1 MLIIIFFPTI
11 LLLLTIPLWYCKKVS
26 NEALE
31 IIAYCCMFLPMLFL
45 FLTLKGPTGESEYGG
60 AVLLSLLMLLANSW
74 QVIIYRKKLR
84 NNRCPLCR
92 KLSLKM
98 MSRSKDEYS
107 NTRTKIYRYEGQN
120 GRFMQRSSIITTFT
134 TYDLWCPQCKEAFS
148 WTDKKVDHLDSGE
161 KKIK

>member
-45 FLTLKGPTGESEYGG
+45 FLTLKGPTDEPDSGG

-98 MSRSKDEYS
+98 TKQTKEEYT
-107 NTRTKIYRYEGQN
+107 NTRTKTYRYEGQN
-120 GRFMQRSSIITTFT
+120 GRFMQRCSTITIFT
-134 TYDLWCPQCKEAFS
+134 TYDLWCPQCKEAFRKKK
-148 WTDKKVDHLDSGE
+148 KKVDHLDSGE

>member
-45 FLTLKGPTGESEYGG
+45 FLTLKGPTDEPEYGG

-98 MSRSKDEYS
+98 TKQTKEEYT
-107 NTRTKIYRYEGQN
+107 NTRTKTYRYEGIN
-120 GRFMQRSSIITTFT
+120 GRFMQRSSAITTFT

-148 WTDKKVDHLDSGE
+148 WTDKKVEHLDSGE